1 MSGIF
6 SSLNENCHNQQK
18 FEVFF
23 MFYDNFEKA
32 CKLRNESPSTVAIK
46 CGASSSAST
55 TWKRGSS
62 PNSDIVVKIAEYLE
76 VSTDFLLLGKETI
89 DALSPTEK
97 ELLIFFR
104 KLSQNEQ
111 QRIIGRC
118 EEIVS
123 TKDDA
128 GPEIIEIAA
137 RSKKGNT
144 PKASTD
150 EY

>member
-1 MSGIF
+1 
-6 SSLNENCHNQQK
+6 
-18 FEVFF
+18 

-32 CKLRNESPSTVAIK
+32 CKLRTKSPSAVAIK
-46 CGASSSAST
+46 CGGTKSSATS
-55 TWKRGSS
+55 WKNGAS
-62 PNSDIVVKIAEYLE
+62 PNSNIVVKIAEYLE

-123 TKDDA
+123 SKNEVES
-128 GPEIIEIAA
+128 EIIEIAA
-137 RSKKGNT
+137 RSKKGNV
-144 PKASTD
+144 PKTSTD
-150 EY
+150 DY

>member
-1 MSGIF
+1 
-6 SSLNENCHNQQK
+6 
-18 FEVFF
+18 

-104 KLSQNEQ
+104 KLSPNEQ

-123 TKDDA
+123 SKSKEDEVEL
-128 GPEIIEIAA
+128 EIIEIAA
-137 RSKKGNT
+137 RSKKRNT
-144 PKASTD
+144 PKISTD
-150 EY
+150 KF